1 MLGFIDSQG
10 RLQPE
15 YYPPYYKFGIAG
27 NCANFADTSIA
38 SHFNANWANPFKTA
52 EAGLTAETATQK
64 TAAPP
69 PTAAVGGRPLA
80 LKTRQRSVGGLK
92 VKRRFKFIFLDGNT
106 SVASPSPS
114 CFIQI

>member
-1 MLGFIDSQG
+1 M
-10 RLQPE
+10 
-15 YYPPYYKFGIAG
+15 G
-27 NCANFADTSIA
+27 NVS
-38 SHFNANWANPFKTA
+38 
-52 EAGLTAETATQK
+52 ATQK

-106 SVASPSPS
+106 SVASPLSLLLYSDLIGYPTAEAALTADAGLQPHRFER
-114 CFIQI
+114 CFALIVQGWMDQ